1 MGKNMHQFMSS
12 PKEIEYSNENKAI
25 FFFLDF
31 FVFTFF
37 SIPIVA

>member
-1 MGKNMHQFMSS
+1 MGEGMCQFVFS
-12 PKEIEYSNENKAI
+12 PKEIEYSNENKAFI
-25 FFFLDF
+25 FFLDF

>member
-1 MGKNMHQFMSS
+1 MGKGMCQFMFP

-31 FVFTFF
+31 FMFTFF